1 MKKIIN
7 KVFILLIISL
17 NMAYL
22 PQAIIAIINKIPL
35 VSSITYS
42 HEYISAGLRNN
53 FPLIRY
59 SKDIFILMLFIL
71 MIFDAIK
78 KRKISKK
85 VLTIIIVIV
94 FIVTPLSI
102 FSLMISD
109 EFNIY
114 MIIAG
119 IRIVIFPI
127 TIIMFVLQYLE
138 YKNIETIYKVLM
150 IILKIIFMVTLF
162 QAFIIITKL
171 HTFNIVK
178 YRLIGT
184 FAASGLLG
192 LFGVGIIIFIILY
205 KLRINSSINIKL
217 NSILV
222 AFIIYASG
230 TRTSMV
236 IYCIILFSYIYSR
249 NINKRN
255 NYKLT
260 SLFII
265 LLFFVGIIVLNISEV
280 LADRGDAISA
290 QFNNGRVTFI
300 LEYLKECN
308 LKEILF
314 GKGIGFGTNT
324 ALSMLKET
332 FIDSTTKV
340 MDGTINILITQ
351 FGIIITSFV
360 VFSYLYIIRKI
371 IKTNLPSE
379 VKIAIIAA
387 TVLLIVIG
395 NVFEQFS
402 LQLLLI
408 INYYLILKK
417 FKDEKDD

>member
-1 MKKIIN
+1 M
-7 KVFILLIISL
+7 
-17 NMAYL
+17 
-22 PQAIIAIINKIPL
+22 
-35 VSSITYS
+35 
-42 HEYISAGLRNN
+42 
-53 FPLIRY
+53 
-59 SKDIFILMLFIL
+59 
-71 MIFDAIK
+71 
-78 KRKISKK
+78 
-85 VLTIIIVIV
+85 
-94 FIVTPLSI
+94 
-102 FSLMISD
+102 
-109 EFNIY
+109 
-114 MIIAG
+114 
-119 IRIVIFPI
+119 
-127 TIIMFVLQYLE
+127 
-138 YKNIETIYKVLM
+138 
-150 IILKIIFMVTLF
+150 
-162 QAFIIITKL
+162 
-171 HTFNIVK
+171 
-178 YRLIGT
+178 
-184 FAASGLLG
+184 
-192 LFGVGIIIFIILY
+192 
-205 KLRINSSINIKL
+205 RINSSINIKL

-332 FIDSTTKV
+332 FIDSTTRV

-395 NVFEQFS
+395 NVLEQFS

-417 FKDEKDD
+417 FKDEKND